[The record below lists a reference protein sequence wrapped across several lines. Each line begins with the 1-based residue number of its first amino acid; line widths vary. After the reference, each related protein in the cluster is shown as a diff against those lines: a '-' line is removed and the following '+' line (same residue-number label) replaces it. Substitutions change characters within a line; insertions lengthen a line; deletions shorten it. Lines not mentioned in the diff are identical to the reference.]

1 MSNWENGKSYPDL
14 QNLLMLSKSLQV
26 PLEQLIA

>member
-26 PLEQLIA
+26 PLE

>member
-1 MSNWENGKSYPDL
+1 M

-26 PLEQLIA
+26 PLE

>member
-26 PLEQLIA
+26 P